1 MEDLAKHIEQ
11 VYNSYSKKLY
21 FTALRILGN
30 SQEAEDAMQETVLKY
45 YTLLKEDSDD
55 LQDNLHSNSIENLG
69 AWLTSVCVRK
79 ALDMVRSKNRKRER
93 EIEQRQEMEEQME
106 GGQSYGS
113 VEQLESSDEQ
123 LMVQKIKRA
132 LPLLKEKYR
141 VLLSIK
147 LFEGYDYEEIA
158 DITKSNESSVRSRF
172 MRGKEK
178 LVELLKR

>member
-55 LQDNLHSNSIENLG
+55 LQDNLHCNIENLG

-113 VEQLESSDEQ
+113 VEQLESSNEQ

-141 VLLSIK
+141 VVLSLK

>member
-55 LQDNLHSNSIENLG
+55 LQDNFHSNSIENLG

-79 ALDMVRSKNRKRER
+79 ALDMVRGRNRKRER
-93 EIEQRQEMEEQME
+93 DFEQQQEMEQME
-106 GGQSYGS
+106 GGQSYES
-113 VEQLESSDEQ
+113 VEQLESSNEQ
-123 LMVQKIKRA
+123 LMLQKIKRA

-141 VLLSIK
+141 VVLSLK

>member
-1 MEDLAKHIEQ
+1 
-11 VYNSYSKKLY
+11 
-21 FTALRILGN
+21 
-30 SQEAEDAMQETVLKY
+30 
-45 YTLLKEDSDD
+45 
-55 LQDNLHSNSIENLG
+55 
-69 AWLTSVCVRK
+69 
-79 ALDMVRSKNRKRER
+79 
-93 EIEQRQEMEEQME
+93 ME

-141 VLLSIK
+141 VVLSLK
-147 LFEGYDYEEIA
+147 LFEGYAYEEIA
-158 DITKSNESSVRSRF
+158 DITKSNEGSVRSRF